1 MKKEGIRSLLT
12 GAAASVF
19 FLILFLGLGWS
30 FLVSLLLAVLLF
42 AAVWLITK
50 PERKGENA
58 GWQPDDQ
65 ERELLRSMKEARKD
79 FESIRRSMGRIRD
92 RQLRQQTEG
101 MCRAA
106 GNILAYLEK
115 HPEKIPAARRF
126 IDYYQETASTL
137 LARYV
142 ELESAGLSESQTQ
155 VLTESMKRAAAALT
169 DAFQKQ
175 LGKMVENEVTD
186 MEADVDVLE
195 QMMRMEGLK

>member
-1 MKKEGIRSLLT
+1 MSKEGLRSLLA
-12 GAAASVF
+12 GLAASAA
-19 FLILFLGLGWS
+19 FLILFLGMSWN
-30 FLVSLLLAVLLF
+30 FLISLLLAALLF
-42 AAVWLITK
+42 AALWFLTK
-50 PERKGENA
+50 PERKGKKA
-58 GWQPDDQ
+58 GWEPGDQ
-65 ERELLRSMKEARKD
+65 ERELLRSMREAKRD

-92 RQLRQQTEG
+92 RQLKHQTEE

-106 GNILAYLEK
+106 GNILIYLEK

-126 IDYYQETASTL
+126 IDYYQDTASTL

-142 ELESAGLSESQTQ
+142 ELESAGLTESQTQ
-155 VLTESMKRAAAALT
+155 ALCAGVNRAAAALT

-186 MEADVDVLE
+186 MEADMAVLE

>member
-1 MKKEGIRSLLT
+1 MKREGIRSLLA
-12 GAAASVF
+12 GAAASLF
-19 FLILFLGLGWS
+19 FLLLFLGLGWN
-30 FLVSLLLAVLLF
+30 FPVSLLFAVLLF

-50 PERKGENA
+50 PERKGKNA

-65 ERELLRSMKEARKD
+65 EKELLRSMKEARKD

-92 RQLRQQTEG
+92 GQLRQQTEE

-106 GNILAYLEK
+106 GNVLAYLEK

-126 IDYYQETASTL
+126 IDYYQDTASTL

-186 MEADVDVLE
+186 METDVAVLE